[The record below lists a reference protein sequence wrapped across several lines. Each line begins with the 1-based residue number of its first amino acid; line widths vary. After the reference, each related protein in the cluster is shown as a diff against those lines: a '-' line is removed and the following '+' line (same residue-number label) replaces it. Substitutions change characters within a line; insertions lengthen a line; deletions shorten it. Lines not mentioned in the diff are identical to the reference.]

1 MSKMR
6 KRWRRLTRAGA
17 LFAGLLATPTLLL
30 EAAPPEW
37 NGTVTTNVAEE
48 AAGEATGEAAEV
60 CTGAKHGTTITW
72 YEDEEEAAK
81 LAREQGKLLYV
92 MQVSGN
98 FAREEFT

>member
-1 MSKMR
+1 MSRMR
-6 KRWRRLTRAGA
+6 KRWRHLTRAGV
-17 LFAGLLATPTLLL
+17 LFAGLVATPTLLL

-37 NGTVTTNVAEE
+37 TGEVTANVAEE
-48 AAGEATGEAAEV
+48 ATGEAAGEAAEV
-60 CTGAKHGTTITW
+60 CTGAKNGTTITW
-72 YEDEEEAAK
+72 YKDGDEAAR